1 MAVLSFMIQAPG
13 DYPRAGK
20 VCQGKNT
27 SSLRKFVNYGRKKFL
42 GLAPNVFV

>member
-27 SSLRKFVNYGRKKFL
+27 
-42 GLAPNVFV
+42 LAFYENS